1 MTRLLTITAAAIGL
15 LAAPALAGNLIDS
28 HPHHNMKDVIVHP
41 PTSAHGPHVAST
53 HVKYNDVD
61 ASTPEGAK
69 VVLSRIKAA
78 AKKVCAPA
86 PKGKRPMQE
95 TVDYKNCLKD
105 ATEEG
110 VKGVNEPAVTAA
122 YQAKA

>member
-15 LAAPALAGNLIDS
+15 LAAPAFGSNLQTN
-28 HPHHNMKDVIVHP
+28 HPHHAMKDVIVHP
-41 PTSAHGPHVAST
+41 PSSSHGPHVAST
-53 HVKYNDVD
+53 HLKFDESE
-61 ASTPEGAK
+61 ASTPEGAQALLK
-69 VVLSRIKAA
+69 RIRAA

-86 PKGKRPMQE
+86 PTGKRSIQE
-95 TVDYKNCLKD
+95 TADYKKCLHD

-110 VKGVNEPAVTAA
+110 VNGVNSPAVTAA